1 MKDLQS
7 QRIHFSAVTHTKFS
21 LPSTFPANSCWSS
34 VHLTTSFPLFSS
46 TTTSLLKPPPCET
59 RHLSPRCSCS
69 WRKKSTSDS
78 NSRRQYLRRSWVAR
92 GCSLLPVGFLAPQ
105 AKPCSSKEWREKIGD
120 WRGSKCD
127 KATQKREYETCGED
141 DGLSPKS
148 TENYLRNPQKETYLK
163 PHHQPQQD
171 S

>member
-7 QRIHFSAVTHTKFS
+7 QRIHFSAVTHTIFS
-21 LPSTFPANSCWSS
+21 LLSTFTANSCWSS

-105 AKPCSSKEWREKIGD
+105 TKPRSSKEWREKISD

-141 DGLSPKS
+141 DGLSPQS
-148 TENYLRNPQKETYLK
+148 TENYLRNPEKETFF
-163 PHHQPQQD
+163 
-171 S
+171 